1 MVHAMN
7 EQTTP
12 RAASA
17 AATEVPTPRTTAAA
31 PAEPELEEKRK
42 GDDLPSEVKVTLG
55 RPVATHMGPQTEFL
69 VFREPTA
76 MDIDA
81 VGNPIINDWSRGWPP
96 NPIIDAKRMTQMM
109 ARLANVSPKS
119 ILEMRARDWSTC
131 SLAVSIFFLPDLG
144 KF

>member
-17 AATEVPTPRTTAAA
+17 AATEVPTPRDAST
-31 PAEPELEEKRK
+31 PVEPQLEEKR

-55 RPVATHMGPQTEFL
+55 RPISTHMGPKTEFL

-96 NPIIDAKRMTQMM
+96 NPIIDAKRMTTMM
-109 ARLANVSPKS
+109 ARLANISPKS